1 MFKNVLI
8 IGSGGREHAIAKKIS
23 ESNHLNN
30 LYCIPGNPGT
40 KEIAKN
46 VDIDSFDFEKIKEFA
61 IKNNIDLIIP
71 GSEVYLAKGITD
83 CFKNTTITVF
93 GPTKD
98 SAMIESSKEFAK
110 ELMKKYNIPTA
121 KYEVLTSYADAVEYI
136 RSVTFPLV
144 IKFDGLAGGK
154 GVVIAENLNEC
165 VQALKLMLEQRVY
178 GEGNVLIEEYLEGI
192 EFSLMAF
199 VHNNEIIPM
208 PTSQDHKRLLD
219 GDLGPNTGGMGI
231 YSPVPMISE
240 SMYQETIN
248 QIMIPTINAL
258 KKENKPFSGF
268 LYGGIMYTS
277 NGPKV
282 IEFNARF
289 GDPEAEILLP
299 RLKSDLI
306 ELIFNITNNLP
317 YTPIWDNFH
326 HLGIV
331 MASDGYPGEYQ
342 KDVLIRIDKSISDDI
357 YHMGTKINDKSL
369 YTNGG
374 RVLFV
379 KGHGKTLKDACIT
392 AYNNV
397 KSIQCDNLIYR
408 KDIGNKALEVK

>member
-1 MFKNVLI
+1 MFKNILI
-8 IGSGGREHAIAKKIS
+8 IGGGGREHAIAKKIS

-40 KEIAKN
+40 KNIATN
-46 VDIDSFDFEKIKEFA
+46 IDLDSFDFFKVKEFA

-83 CFKNTTITVF
+83 YFSDTSITVF

-110 ELMKKYNIPTA
+110 EIMKTYNIPTA
-121 KYEVLTSYADAVEYI
+121 KYEVLTSYLDAVEYI
-136 RSVTFPLV
+136 KSVTFPLV

-165 VQALKLMLEQRVY
+165 VTALKLMLEQRVY
-178 GEGNVLIEEYLEGI
+178 GKGNVLIEEFLEGI

-199 VHNNEIIPM
+199 VHNDKIIPM

-219 GDLGPNTGGMGI
+219 NDLGPNTGGMGI

-240 SMYQETIN
+240 EMYQRTIDE
-248 QIMIPTINAL
+248 IMIPTIKAL
-258 KKENKPFSGF
+258 KSENKSFSGF
-268 LYGGIMYTS
+268 LYGGIMYTKT
-277 NGPKV
+277 GPKV

-306 ELIFNITNNLP
+306 ELIYNLTNNIP
-317 YTPIWDNFH
+317 YTPIWDNLH

-331 MASDGYPGEYQ
+331 MASDGYPGVYKKE
-342 KDVLIRIDKSISDDI
+342 VLIDLGKVNYSDI
-357 YHMGTKINDKSL
+357 FHMGTKNSENKL
-369 YTNGG
+369 LTNGG

-379 KGHGKTLKDACIT
+379 RGKGKTLKDACIT